1 MFPAIIEGHCY
12 VFVDTPGFNDS
23 DPQRTDADVFM
34 EILSWFRQMTPVC
47 DLAGVL
53 YLHDITQPRFSD
65 AARMNLELLQALCGE
80 EYFRN
85 ITIITTMWRKL
96 SPDACDLA
104 EETQRQ
110 LEEDSWKP
118 LIKHGARVIQHL
130 EGVVEPLVPFHDPRK
145 LQKIDQ
151 QREKAKTELQDI
163 VVYYQTSDRIRPQIQ
178 RELRA
183 NISIFKTRAGL
194 LIKDIWGEKEVPPPQ
209 ESWWDSFCKVLKWF
223 KSRFQPSSSSS
234 DS

>member
-1 MFPAIIEGHCY
+1 KFIAVIGLTGAGKSSLIRTLTGKEVYVEHGINAGTTSFAMFPAIIEGHCY

-85 ITIITTMWRKL
+85 ITILTTMWRKL

-118 LIKHGARVIQHL
+118 LIKNGARVIQHL
-130 EGVVEPLVPFHDPRK
+130 EGVVEPLVP
-145 LQKIDQ
+145 L
-151 QREKAKTELQDI
+151 
-163 VVYYQTSDRIRPQIQ
+163 
-178 RELRA
+178 
-183 NISIFKTRAGL
+183 
-194 LIKDIWGEKEVPPPQ
+194 
-209 ESWWDSFCKVLKWF
+209 
-223 KSRFQPSSSSS
+223 
-234 DS
+234 